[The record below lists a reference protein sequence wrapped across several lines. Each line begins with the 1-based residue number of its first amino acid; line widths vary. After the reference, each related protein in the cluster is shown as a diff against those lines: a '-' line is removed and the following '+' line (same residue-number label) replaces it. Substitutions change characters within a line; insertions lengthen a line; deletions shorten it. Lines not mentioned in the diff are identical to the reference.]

1 MILAV
6 TGASTHQ
13 GWGYTAVKLCAYTFF
28 GPLALKKKKEKKR
41 QQWKSMKS
49 GELGVFLMLVVIT
62 FHENPL

>member
-28 GPLALKKKKEKKR
+28 GPLALKKKKRKKKATMKEYEKWGTR
-41 QQWKSMKS
+41 SVS
-49 GELGVFLMLVVIT
+49 YAGGNYV
-62 FHENPL
+62 P